1 MLCSFVRTGREIITA
16 WLKDEM
22 RQATV
27 ADLHRAA
34 QFLEFAR
41 EVRGGSK
48 RNRRN
53 ARTAQRGSWRKYVDP
68 PARW

>member
-1 MLCSFVRTGREIITA
+1 MLCGFVRTGREIITA

-41 EVRGGSK
+41 EVRAGSK
-48 RNRRN
+48 LSRRN
-53 ARTAQRGSWRKYVDP
+53 ARKAQRSSWQKFADM